1 MGRSNARS
9 GPSQLQRPSHT
20 QRTRSGRVQETPEE
34 EEEEESNDDNDND
47 NERGVAMDV
56 DDDADLVLIELECV
70 YL

>member
-20 QRTRSGRVQETPEE
+20 QRTRSGRVQETPE